1 MLKSN
6 QPTTNSKVI
15 NFFVH
20 CSLENFDG
28 QMQYIRLNG
37 YIYLMIRLFM
47 LQLIYHNNRRVNKE
61 NDGHNP
67 QCLLAPNKK

>member
-6 QPTTNSKVI
+6 QPTADSKVI
-15 NFFVH
+15 NFFRH
-20 CSLENFDG
+20 TSLKNFDG
-28 QMQYIRLNG
+28 QMQYIKVNG
-37 YIYLMIRLFM
+37 YIYLVLPLFM
-47 LQLIYHNNRRVNKE
+47 VQLIYHNNRRVNKE